1 MIRIRSRLASLVS
14 LSLSL
19 SRVRV
24 PTPVSPLVSLSLS
37 LSFFFSFSLSLSLSL
52 RFSPCP
58 RVEKQRQRQRA
69 AKSTRSCGLDLNLI
83 KNFGSQNGHFNL
95 ILLFFRSTVIHGKC
109 PFRGYPGTYPVPGYL
124 YPGIGCTG
132 YRMEPSR
139 SLDQI
144 RYRSAAG
151 ANLVPGYSSST
162 EDPDR

>member
-95 ILLFFRSTVIHGKC
+95 ILLFFVFSFYCNSRQMSVSWVPGDV
-109 PFRGYPGTYPVPGYL
+109 PGTRVPVPGYRM
-124 YPGIGCTG
+124 
-132 YRMEPSR
+132 YRVP
-139 SLDQI
+139 
-144 RYRSAAG
+144 YG
-151 ANLVPGYSSST
+151 AIAELGPN
-162 EDPDR
+162 